1 MSTMAKND
9 PIPVDD
15 QSLFVRQIVDLSPA
29 LIHTA
34 RPDGYLDF
42 FNKGWLNFIGQPVE
56 RLLGWQWIFLYSS
69 GR

>member
-1 MSTMAKND
+1 MSTLAKGN

-15 QSLFVRQIVDLSPA
+15 QNLFLRQIVDSAPA

-42 FNKGWLNFIGQPVE
+42 FNQHAQE
-56 RLLGWQWIFLYSS
+56 
-69 GR
+69 